1 MSRKKSGAGIVGWL
15 SARADCKEGRFI
27 QVENSLL
34 LSQQYQDLTAG
45 AQNVYQCMAMESG
58 GKREF
63 VFPLSTAKKYGIAKN
78 SLWRNIV
85 ELQNAGFINIQSSAS
100 IRQPNLY
107 SFAFEW
113 KSAEAAR

>member
-34 LSQQYQDLTAG
+34 LSQQYQDLT
-45 AQNVYQCMAMESG
+45 AMESG

-107 SFAFEW
+107 SFSFEW